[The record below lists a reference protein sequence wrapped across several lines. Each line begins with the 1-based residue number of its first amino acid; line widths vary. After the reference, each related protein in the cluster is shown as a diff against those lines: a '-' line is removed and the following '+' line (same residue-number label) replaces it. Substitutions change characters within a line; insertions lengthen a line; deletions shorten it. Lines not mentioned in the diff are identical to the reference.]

1 MGTVYELTPSW
12 GGGWTQTVLYS
23 ADPEDSIHP
32 RGGVVFDGSGSSSGN
47 LYGVLTGGTDPP
59 FCAAAVFELSPGGSG
74 WTEQTLVC
82 FNYYQSGT
90 LYTYG
95 SPQAGLI
102 IDRSGNLYGT
112 AQAAFKLTS
121 TNGNWSFNDLTGLGG
136 TPYAK
141 LVMDSA
147 GNLYG
152 TTSDGG
158 AYGNGN
164 VFKLTLSNGDWTYT
178 SLYDFTGGTDGS
190 TPVSNVVFDAN
201 GNLYG
206 TTLFG
211 GNDGCPSGCGVIWE
225 IMP

>member
-1 MGTVYELTPSW
+1 
-12 GGGWTQTVLYS
+12 
-23 ADPEDSIHP
+23 
-32 RGGVVFDGSGSSSGN
+32 
-47 LYGVLTGGTDPP
+47 
-59 FCAAAVFELSPGGSG
+59 
-74 WTEQTLVC
+74 
-82 FNYYQSGT
+82 
-90 LYTYG
+90 
-95 SPQAGLI
+95 
-102 IDRSGNLYGT
+102 
-112 AQAAFKLTS
+112 
-121 TNGNWSFNDLTGLGG
+121 
-136 TPYAK
+136 
-141 LVMDSA
+141 MDSA

>member
-1 MGTVYELTPSW
+1 
-12 GGGWTQTVLYS
+12 
-23 ADPEDSIHP
+23 
-32 RGGVVFDGSGSSSGN
+32 
-47 LYGVLTGGTDPP
+47 
-59 FCAAAVFELSPGGSG
+59 
-74 WTEQTLVC
+74 
-82 FNYYQSGT
+82 
-90 LYTYG
+90 
-95 SPQAGLI
+95 LI
-102 IDRSGNLYGT
+102 IDRSGNLYGK

-190 TPVSNVVFDAN
+190 N
-201 GNLYG
+201 
-206 TTLFG
+206 
-211 GNDGCPSGCGVIWE
+211 SGK
-225 IMP
+225 